1 MFLGRERYVQQLLRR
16 SNGRKRIN
24 RTMKHTLQALDE
36 GNITFLKADKTQAS
50 QKFDFIRGF
59 IFVMTIVTIGYFLAI
74 LLA

>member
-1 MFLGRERYVQQLLRR
+1 
-16 SNGRKRIN
+16 
-24 RTMKHTLQALDE
+24 MKHTLQALDE